1 MSAIRLS
8 TSFSE
13 KADRLLPKPSALRLV
28 VSRTGGNHE
37 APEFQS
43 EHQPLLRRLMSL
55 LTSMRSSTYLA
66 SVVGTGVALKPASVS
81 DLTSAS
87 FDFVLRS
94 LSVRHR
100 NLIS

>member
-1 MSAIRLS
+1 MRSS

-13 KADRLLPKPSALRLV
+13 KADRLLPKPSALRFV
-28 VSRTGGNHE
+28 EPSTGGNQE

-43 EHQPLLRRLMSL
+43 EHQPALRKLMSL
-55 LTSMRSSTYLA
+55 LMSSRASTYLA